1 MTELLDDFY
10 PTIIYLHY
18 LKRENEI
25 VTIHFGGGALTVHP
39 KISFT
44 VVVLI
49 NKCLIRSHCVD
60 NFCLNPNF
68 NFVFSCFSFLDL
80 TKIEIIKTN

>member
-44 VVVLI
+44 VSQQMS
-49 NKCLIRSHCVD
+49 NKEPLSSIT
-60 NFCLNPNF
+60 FA
-68 NFVFSCFSFLDL
+68 
-80 TKIEIIKTN
+80 